1 MLNSIEEA
9 LEDFKLGKMLIVVD
23 DEDRENE
30 GDLVIASD
38 MVKDEDITFMLRYA
52 GGLICTPMAKDLL
65 DRLNI
70 KSMVYEN
77 TDSHN
82 TAFTVSVDYIDTT
95 TGISSK
101 ERALTIKK
109 LIDKNST
116 EHSFKR
122 PGHVFPL
129 AAKEG
134 GVLVRN
140 GHTEAGVDLARIC
153 GFSPSAVICEIVKD
167 NGEMARLDDLIKFS
181 KCHNIKIVS
190 IKDLIEYRL
199 KNENLML
206 KVSDSK
212 MPTKYG
218 DFRIYGFENKLTKD
232 HHIAIVKGNIENK
245 DSVLC
250 RIHSE
255 CFTGDILGSMRCDCG
270 NQLQAA
276 LKLIEENESGVVVYM
291 RQEGRGIG
299 LLNKIKAYNLQ
310 DNGLDTVEA
319 NLALGLPVDS
329 RTYYEAC
336 HILKKLN
343 IKNIRLMTNNP
354 DKIKDV
360 EKYDINVNK
369 RVILDLDLNEKNK
382 DYLKTKQ
389 DKLGHL
395 YTV

>member
-9 LEDFKLGKMLIVVD
+9 LKDIKLGKMVIVVD

-38 MVKDEDITFMLRYA
+38 MVKDEDITFMSRCA
-52 GGLICTPMAKDLL
+52 GGLICTPIAKDLL

-70 KSMVYEN
+70 KNMVYEN
-77 TDSHN
+77 TDSHK
-82 TAFTVSVDYIDTT
+82 TAFTVSVDHIDTT

-109 LIDKNST
+109 LLDKNSN
-116 EHSFKR
+116 EHSFKK
-122 PGHVFPL
+122 PGHIFPL

-134 GVLVRN
+134 GVLARN
-140 GHTEAGVDLARIC
+140 GHTEAGVDLARMC

-167 NGEMARLDDLIKFS
+167 NGEMARLDDLIEFS
-181 KCHNIKIVS
+181 KLHNIKIIS

-199 KNENLML
+199 QNENLME
-206 KVSDSK
+206 KVSDSE

-218 DFRIYGFENKLTKD
+218 NFRIYGFENKLTKD
-232 HHIAIVKGNIENK
+232 HHIAIVKGDIENK
-245 DSVLC
+245 DPVLC

-270 NQLQAA
+270 NQLQAS

-336 HILKKLN
+336 HILKNLN
-343 IKNIRLMTNNP
+343 IKNINLITNNP
-354 DKIKDV
+354 NKIEEV
-360 EKYDINVNK
+360 EKYGIKVNK
-369 RVILDLDLNEKNK
+369 RMMLDLDLNENNK
-382 DYLKTKQ
+382 EYLKTKQ